1 MDAVLETVCAAREL
15 LEQLTPLKGNCGR
28 LCGGAC
34 CQPDPEEEG
43 ENGMLLF
50 PQEEELYKEA
60 IEGFPFHLAD
70 DGTLFEGGKRLICEG
85 KCVREHRPLA
95 CRIFPLRMALQADG
109 SVEAEIDPRAW
120 WICPLPERGGLRAM
134 SGEFVQ
140 AVKRAGELL
149 CRNDNLRSVLARE
162 QQLLDETRHL

>member
-1 MDAVLETVCAAREL
+1 MNNPIETLTEAREL
-15 LEQLTPLKGNCGR
+15 LARLTPLKGNCGK

-34 CQPDPEEEG
+34 CLPDPEEDG

-50 PQEEELYKEA
+50 PHEEELYAEP

-70 DGTLFEGGKRLICEG
+70 DDTLFEGGKRLVCEG

-95 CRIFPLRMALQADG
+95 CRIFPLRMSLKKDG

-120 WICPLPERGGLRAM
+120 WVCPLCEQGGLRAM
-134 SGEFVQ
+134 SGAFIE
-140 AVKRAGELL
+140 AVKAAGEKL
-149 CRNDNLRSVLARE
+149 CEDPGLRAALERE
-162 QQLLDETRHL
+162 QQLIDETRHL